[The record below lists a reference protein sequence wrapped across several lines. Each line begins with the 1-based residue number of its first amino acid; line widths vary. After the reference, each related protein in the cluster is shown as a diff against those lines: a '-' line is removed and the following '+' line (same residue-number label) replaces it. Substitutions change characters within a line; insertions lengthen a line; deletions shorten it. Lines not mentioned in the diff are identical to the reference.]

1 METIVSWLLWYILS
15 YSTPN
20 SSFFFPNLSM
30 SHCIHFFRLFSRLK
44 KI

>member
-20 SSFFFPNLSM
+20 SSFFPQFINVALYP
-30 SHCIHFFRLFSRLK
+30 FFSPFQ
-44 KI
+44 